1 MQGLVTRSNGLWYEV
16 LTEGKL
22 LTCRIKGKLKLE
34 GYKETNPIAVGDHVL
49 LDAESEGGVIT
60 EILERRN
67 HIVRQSIKKSSFSHV
82 LAANVDQV
90 ILLATTKQPRTSL
103 GFIDRFFVSAESFR
117 IPQILI
123 FNKKDLLDSDEAQDQ
138 DQIANLYT
146 SLGVQVFCISALDDP
161 LEFLS
166 TLLKNKVTLIA
177 GHSGVGKS
185 TVLNRLSGKIKQEV
199 GEISVFSNKGTH
211 TTTFAEMFQLEEKT
225 FVIDTPGVKEWG
237 FVDMDEQ
244 EVSDYFPEMR
254 DLRMEC
260 KFSRSCLHLNEPKC
274 KIVQAVQLGEIA
286 LSRYE
291 SYRSIVT
298 GQDNR
303 K

>member
-1 MQGLVTRSNGLWYEV
+1 V
-16 LTEGKL
+16 
-22 LTCRIKGKLKLE
+22 
-34 GYKETNPIAVGDHVL
+34 
-49 LDAESEGGVIT
+49 
-60 EILERRN
+60 
-67 HIVRQSIKKSSFSHV
+67 FS
-82 LAANVDQV
+82 
-90 ILLATTKQPRTSL
+90 
-103 GFIDRFFVSAESFR
+103 
-117 IPQILI
+117 
-123 FNKKDLLDSDEAQDQ
+123 
-138 DQIANLYT
+138 
-146 SLGVQVFCISALDDP
+146 ISALDDP

-211 TTTFAEMFQLEEKT
+211 TTTFAEMFQLEEQT

>member
-16 LTEGKL
+16 LTEGKM

-49 LDAESEGGVIT
+49 LDAESDGGVIT

-123 FNKKDLLDSDEAQDQ
+123 FNKKDLLDSDEAKEQNQ
-138 DQIANLYT
+138 LASLYT
-146 SLGVQVFCISALDDP
+146 SLGVQVFSISALDDG

-254 DLRMEC
+254 DLRREC

-274 KIVQAVQLGEIA
+274 KIVQAVQSGEIA